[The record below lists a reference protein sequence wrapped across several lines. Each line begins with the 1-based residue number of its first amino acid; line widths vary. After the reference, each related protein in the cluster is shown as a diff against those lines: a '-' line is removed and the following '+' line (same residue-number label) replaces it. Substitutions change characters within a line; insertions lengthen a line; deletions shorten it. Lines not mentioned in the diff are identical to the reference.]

1 MRASSDNGRSD
12 ESTLRRRA
20 VLLVTLFFLSE
31 GLLSTGYFHFGARAR
46 GSDLPF
52 LDSLISELTGSLAG
66 AVVFFAIVL
75 PAARRWPLRGPSWPR
90 HVLAHAGAL
99 VVYSVAK
106 TLVMWGTRLVLFP
119 VAGLGAYNYGDMLY
133 RFPMEFSDD
142 VISYA
147 ILLGLVHAWDA
158 WRSLRDR
165 ELREA
170 RLEANLTQARLQALQ
185 GQLQPHFLFNTLNVI
200 SSVMYDDPE
209 RADRLISRLSDLL
222 RTSLGVPDRP
232 EIALEQELHILGE
245 YVEIMRA
252 RYGERLVVTTHVDA
266 AARESKVPVFL
277 LQPLVENAIEH
288 GLAKRAGEG
297 RIEVRAEREGDALV
311 LRVNDDGPGIDG
323 DPSAAFGKG
332 VGLTNTRERLRH
344 LYGPA
349 AAIRLAH
356 RPGGGLSVEVVL
368 PFVAAGETMKAESLG
383 RESPAAGT
391 QVAHA

>member
-1 MRASSDNGRSD
+1 MKMSADKTRSE
-12 ESTLRRRA
+12 ESGLRRRA
-20 VLLVTLFFLSE
+20 LLLCALIFLVDGLFR
-31 GLLSTGYFHFGARAR
+31 TGYFHFGARAR

-52 LDSLISELTGSLAG
+52 LDSFISELTGSLAG
-66 AVVFFAIVL
+66 AIVFFAIVI
-75 PAARRWPLRGPSWPR
+75 PAARRWPLRGSWWPR
-90 HVLAHAGAL
+90 HLIAHAGAL
-99 VVYSVAK
+99 VVFSVAK
-106 TLVMWGTRLVLFP
+106 TLIMWGSRIVLFP
-119 VAGLGAYNYGDMLY
+119 LAGLGFYDYGDMLY
-133 RFPMEFSDD
+133 RFPMEFSND
-142 VISYA
+142 VFFYA
-147 ILLGLVHAWDA
+147 LLLSVVHVWDA
-158 WRSLRDR
+158 WRALRDR

-232 EIALEQELHILGE
+232 EIALEEELHILGE

-297 RIEVRAEREGDALV
+297 RIEVRAVREGDALV
-311 LRVNDDGPGIDG
+311 LRVIDSGPGIDG
-323 DPSAAFGKG
+323 DPAAVFGKG

-344 LYGPA
+344 LYGA
-349 AAIRLAH
+349 AAELRLAQP
-356 RPGGGLSVEVVL
+356 PGGGLTVEVAL
-368 PFVAAGETMKAESLG
+368 PFVAAVETVRPDAPHQALGAGAE
-383 RESPAAGT
+383 
-391 QVAHA
+391 VAHA